1 VVMSAGYRDPNVG
14 YDIVPRRKNNYPR
27 MNEEFLDLPKIIA
40 DFILD
45 EKSKLHFD
53 KNTRFFL
60 QGSCFAENLFA
71 ELKQSGYPCFYNAVV
86 EAMNSPLANMT
97 YLANLKSAINDPV
110 RKEIEKANVYILTIG
125 VAPSWFSRRDGQ
137 FVFRPDL
144 RNIDMYIQRTA
155 TVKEATEAL
164 LQVIKSIR
172 EINPAVQIVLTLS
185 PVPLGSTFE
194 FSSAIVADCLS
205 KSVLRAAIHEALQA
219 CSGDKPIYFP
229 SFEIVRWVG
238 SHAGNAFGDDGLP
251 RHISKEYVKQ
261 IIASFLSGGREAG
274 AAKANSP

>member
-1 VVMSAGYRDPNVG
+1 MPASSKDPNVG

-27 MNEEFLDLPKIIA
+27 MNEEFLDLPKVIT

-71 ELKQSGYPCFYNAVV
+71 ELKQRGYPCFYNAVV
-86 EAMNSPLANMT
+86 EAMNSPLANKT
-97 YLANLKSAINDPV
+97 YLAKLRSTIDDPV
-110 RKEIEKANVYILTIG
+110 REEMEKAHVYILTIG

-137 FVFRPDL
+137 FVFAPDL
-144 RNIDMYIQRTA
+144 RNIKDYVQRTA
-155 TVKEATEAL
+155 TVNEATEAL
-164 LQVIKSIR
+164 LQVIKNIH
-172 EINPAVQIVLTLS
+172 EINPTVQIVLTLS

-205 KSVLRAAIHEALQA
+205 KSVLRAAIHEALLA
-219 CSGDKPIYFP
+219 CSGTKPIYFP

-238 SHAGNAFGDDGLP
+238 SHVGNAFGDDGLP

-261 IIASFLSGGREAG
+261 IVASFLSDDKQAD
-274 AAKANSP
+274 AVNVNSA

>member
-1 VVMSAGYRDPNVG
+1 MPASHRDPNVG

-27 MNEEFLDLPKIIA
+27 INEEFLDLPKVIA

-60 QGSCFAENLFA
+60 QGSCFVENLYA

-86 EAMNSPLANMT
+86 EAMNSPLANMN
-97 YLANLKSAINDPV
+97 YLTNLKSATNDPV
-110 RKEIEKANVYILTIG
+110 RREMETANVYILTIG
-125 VAPSWFSRRDGQ
+125 VAPSWFRKSDGQ
-137 FVFRPDL
+137 FVFAPDP
-144 RNIDMYIQRTA
+144 RTIDMYMQRTP
-155 TVKEATEAL
+155 TVKEATDAL
-164 LQVIKSIR
+164 LETLKCIR
-172 EINPAVQIVLTLS
+172 EINHTLQIVLTLS

-194 FSSAIVADCLS
+194 FSSAIVADCIS
-205 KSVLRAAIHEALQA
+205 KSILRAAIHEALLS
-219 CSGDKPIYFP
+219 CSDGKTIYFP

-251 RHISKEYVKQ
+251 RHISREYVKQ
-261 IIASFLSGGREAG
+261 IIASFLSGGRAVD
-274 AAKANSP
+274 AAKATSP

>member
-1 VVMSAGYRDPNVG
+1 MPVSYRDSNVG

-27 MNEEFLDLPKIIA
+27 MNEEFLDLPRVIA

-45 EKSKLHFD
+45 ERSKLSFD

-60 QGSCFAENLFA
+60 QGSCFAENLYT
-71 ELKQSGYPCFYNAVV
+71 ELKQSGYPCFYNAVI
-86 EAMNSPLANMT
+86 EAMNSPLANKT
-97 YLANLKSAINDPV
+97 YLAKLKSAINDPV
-110 RKEIEKANVYILTIG
+110 RDKMQKANIYILTIG
-125 VAPSWFSRRDGQ
+125 VAPSWFSKHDGQ
-137 FVFRPDL
+137 FVFAPDL
-144 RNIDMYIQRTA
+144 RNISMYVQRTA

-164 LQVIKSIR
+164 LDVIKSIR
-172 EINPAVQIVLTLS
+172 EINATIRIVLTLS

-205 KSVLRAAIHEALQA
+205 KSVLRAAIHETLLA
-219 CSGDKPIYFP
+219 CGDDKTTYFP

-251 RHISKEYVKQ
+251 RHISKEYVKH
-261 IIASFLSGGREAG
+261 IIASFLASGHAN
-274 AAKANSP
+274 AANISSP

>member
-1 VVMSAGYRDPNVG
+1 MSTGYRDPNVG
-14 YDIVPRRKNNYPR
+14 YDIVPRKKHNYPR
-27 MNEEFLDLPKIIA
+27 MNEEFLDLPKVIA

-45 EKSKLHFD
+45 ENSKLHFD

-60 QGSCFAENLFA
+60 QGSCFAENLFN
-71 ELKQSGYPCFYNAVV
+71 ELKQTGYPCFYNAMI

-97 YLANLKSAINDPV
+97 YLAKLNDAAGDPV
-110 RKEIEKANVYILTIG
+110 RQEIEKANVYILTIG
-125 VAPSWFSRRDGQ
+125 VAPSWYSRRDGQ
-137 FVFRPDL
+137 FVFKPDL
-144 RNIDMYIQRTA
+144 RNIGMYVQRTA

-164 LQVIKSIR
+164 LQVIKSIY
-172 EINPAVQIVLTLS
+172 EINPAIKIVMTLS

-205 KSVLRAAIHEALQA
+205 KSVLRAAIHEALLA
-219 CSGDKPIYFP
+219 CNDNKPIYFP

-261 IIASFLSGGREAG
+261 IIASFISGSKEAG
-274 AAKANSP
+274 VA